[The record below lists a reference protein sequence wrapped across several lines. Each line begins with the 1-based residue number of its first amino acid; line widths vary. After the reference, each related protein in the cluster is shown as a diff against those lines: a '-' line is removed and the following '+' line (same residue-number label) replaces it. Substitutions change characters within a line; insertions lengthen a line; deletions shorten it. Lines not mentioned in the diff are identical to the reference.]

1 MKNSPT
7 NLCEKEALFFKA
19 LAHPTR
25 VFIVKELA
33 EKEHCVCEIVD
44 KLDVKFA
51 TISQHLSVLK
61 NAGIVAID
69 KRGKEV
75 YYSLNCPCILEL
87 FNCIAKQ
94 I

>member
-1 MKNSPT
+1 MEYSNLD
-7 NLCEKEALFFKA
+7 LCEKEALFFKA

-25 VFIVKELA
+25 VFIVKQLA
-33 EKEHCVCEIVD
+33 LKEHCVCEIVD

-61 NAGIVAID
+61 NAGIVSVD

-87 FNCIAKQ
+87 FKCISRQ